1 MRTFDLHCDTFC
13 ELFDRKLSLSDG
25 SLAVN
30 TDELSTF
37 QTAIQTFAV
46 FLHPDIKDSAYRYTE
61 VLSYGKRCLMSAG
74 IDICFNPL
82 SLQGDGIKALLS
94 VEGGVPGFSP
104 RFVEKLYLD
113 GIRTVSLTWN
123 YDNEIAGGSYGDGS
137 LTALGKDILKEIN
150 RKRLT
155 VDLSHSNQKSF
166 FEIIEK
172 ADSVIATHTGVFSIV
187 NHPRN
192 LTDEQ
197 LKLIKE
203 KKGIFGLT
211 VYPDFIGEDPYEGFY
226 NAVYHCLELG
236 LEENLCIG
244 TDFDG
249 AVMHKSLFK
258 PSHLIELKSFLT
270 DKGIYESILN
280 KIFFENSYN
289 FYNRVLTNDC
299 F

>member
-30 TDELSTF
+30 TDELSSF

-61 VLSYGKRCLMSAG
+61 VLSCGKRCLKSAG
-74 IDICFNPL
+74 IDICLNPL
-82 SLQGDGIKALLS
+82 SLQGYGIKALLS

-187 NHPRN
+187 KHPRN

-226 NAVYHCLELG
+226 NAVYHSLELG

-249 AVMHKSLFK
+249 AVMHKSLSK